1 MAMKYDFDIKI
12 TSTRIKEMKKKRN
25 LNSKELS
32 NISGVP
38 LGTLNKILGSETKD
52 PQLSSIIKIS
62 CALDVSTDYLLG
74 LSPYPTKY
82 EYKVT
87 ENDKDDI
94 CKFLSVYSGSKLMM
108 ITAALKSIA
117 RGVSADIWDKE
128 DKEIFYLATDML
140 NHIGGLL
147 GNFEAIAKDPYSKW
161 NHISYTSALE
171 MGIDIANNQAQ
182 LIKLLKNAA
191 ISAQK
196 NDEDREALEK
206 LMSTDNAS
214 KKHSKDIDG
223 AERV

>member
-1 MAMKYDFDIKI
+1 MKYDFDIKI
-12 TSTRIKEMKKKRN
+12 TSSRIKEMKKKRN

-108 ITAALKSIA
+108 ITAALRSIT
-117 RGVSADIWDKE
+117 RGVSADIWEKE
-128 DKEIFYLATDML
+128 DRDIFYLVTDML
-140 NHIGGLL
+140 TYIGGLL
-147 GNFEAIAKDPYSKW
+147 ENFEAIAKDPCYKK
-161 NHISYTSALE
+161 NHELYISALE
-171 MGIDIANNQAQ
+171 MGVDIANNQAQ
-182 LIKLLKNAA
+182 LIKLLKSAA
-191 ISAQK
+191 ISAQE
-196 NDEDREALEK
+196 NDTDRAALEK
-206 LMSTDNAS
+206 IMSIDNTS
-214 KKHSKDIDG
+214 KKHNKDIDG
-223 AERV
+223 AERA